1 MEPCILCGG
10 KIQDVRERREFRV
23 RGRSVTVEVEFSR
36 CDQCGE
42 EMWSDA
48 QLTAAQLA
56 AAAEVRHA
64 RNQLQ
69 PSEIVRIRRSLG
81 LTQDEF
87 EQLLGAGKKTVVR
100 WERGIVPPSSA
111 MNELIWLVGEDRKNA
126 ERLAV
131 KNGVAM
137 TKLARSS
144 EPAVLRRKV
153 S

>member
-1 MEPCILCGG
+1 MAQCTLCGG
-10 KIQDVRERREFRV
+10 EIVDVSESREFRV
-23 RGRSVTVEVEFSR
+23 RGRSVTVDVEFSR
-36 CDQCGE
+36 CANCGE
-42 EMWSDA
+42 EMWSGE
-48 QLTAAQLA
+48 QVTEAQLA
-56 AAAEVRHA
+56 VAETIRRA
-64 RNQLQ
+64 RNLLH
-69 PSEIVRIRRSLG
+69 PSEIVRIRKSLG

-137 TKLARSS
+137 PKPARSS
-144 EPAVLRRKV
+144 EPAVLRRKA